1 LAHDRA
7 ETPPLPRGRGRREAA
22 GEGAF
27 PVTSTAAERRRLS
40 DLARAQARTGYL
52 FVLPTSVLYLTFVL
66 APVVVTV
73 VLSFAYYDP
82 MLGSRWVGVDNYLR
96 FFTNPRSLRIFWNTL
111 QFTLFAVTFNVAVG
125 LLLAVALNRAMPGWL
140 LYFFRLAFFLPVIIA
155 AAFVSI
161 VWSYFFGDELGVI
174 NYFLRVIGLPA
185 VRWLTDANIAMTSI
199 IVMDVWK
206 NTGFFMIIFIAALQ
220 GVPKAV
226 TEAAAMDG
234 TSAFRQFF
242 RITLPYI
249 SPVVFFCIVY
259 ASIGALQ
266 VYESIVILTQGG
278 PGDATRSLSILIVE
292 EGFGSFQIGYA
303 AAISVV
309 MTVIILV
316 ITAVQQ
322 LLSRRWVER

>member
-1 LAHDRA
+1 M
-7 ETPPLPRGRGRREAA
+7 
-22 GEGAF
+22 
-27 PVTSTAAERRRLS
+27 TATAKAERPRS

-66 APVVVTV
+66 APVVVTII
-73 VLSFAYYDP
+73 LSFAYYDP
-82 MLGSRWVGVDNYLR
+82 MMGSRWIGIDNYIR

-111 QFTLFAVTFNVAVG
+111 QFTFFAVTFNVSVG
-125 LLLAVALNRAMPGWL
+125 LLLAIALNRAMPGWL

-161 VWSYFFGDELGVI
+161 VWSYFFGGDLGVI
-174 NYFLRVIGLPA
+174 NYFLRLVGLSG
-185 VRWLTDANIAMTSI
+185 VRWLTDANMAMTSI
-199 IVMDVWK
+199 IIMDVWK

-220 GVPKAV
+220 GVPKAI
-226 TEAAAMDG
+226 TEAAVMDG
-234 TSAFRQFF
+234 TGAFRQFF

-266 VYESIVILTQGG
+266 VYESIVILTDGG

-292 EGFGSFQIGYA
+292 EGFGTFQIGYA

-309 MTVIILV
+309 MTVIILI

-322 LLSRRWVER
+322 LLSRKWVER